1 MKTRTT
7 NILLVEDDFALA
19 TSMMELLAA
28 WGYQAS
34 WAESALTA
42 FDALSKPHD
51 LDTILLDLQLGRER
65 GDAVVMNLRAAG
77 RPVPPIII
85 LSAMPT
91 KILVD
96 AVESALASSKKN
108 G

>member
-34 WAESALTA
+34 WADSALTA

-96 AVESALASSKKN
+96 AVESALA
-108 G
+108 